1 MDRQLLARATEN
13 SDAPTPGYM
22 YLDIAKNAASNPQTC
37 AEIAKYL
44 TGRLASKNNSN
55 VKHKCL
61 KVIAKTAVS
70 PYLRGQF
77 KRCLAQDPQAMAAI
91 KDATQY
97 RGPPDPVRGDEP
109 YEKVR
114 NAAKEALDAVY
125 SDTIPTSDPS
135 GGGAS
140 FATSVSSSYGHS
152 VGGGYGGRMEGI
164 GNPMFK
170 DPRLEPQP
178 QNFGNMTVN
187 DIVNEA
193 KSTVIGI
200 IKDPLARNLDIQ
212 VNNRV
217 GSMPRPGGSYSGPG
231 TGAVSY
237 VLLNGKVLALK
248 CCGFLI
254 FSFPFLNCST
264 IVHHQDV
271 RKSCI
276 KPMESGLWPLI
287 EVREQLRHLLT
298 MPTIPRTTNR
308 EMQVAHTRGLR
319 AQLMSLLAE

>member
-37 AEIAKYL
+37 VEIAKYL

-55 VKHKCL
+55 VKYKCL
-61 KVIAKTAVS
+61 KVIAKTALS

-91 KDATQY
+91 KDATQF

-125 SDTIPTSDPS
+125 SDTPPSSDPS
-135 GGGAS
+135 GGGAPYT
-140 FATSVSSSYGHS
+140 TSLSSSYGHS
-152 VGGGYGGRMEGI
+152 TGGGYGGVSLPPGGRRMEGI

-178 QNFGNMTVN
+178 QGFGNMTVN
-187 DIVNEA
+187 DIVSEA

-231 TGAVSY
+231 AGAVSF
-237 VLLNGKVLALK
+237 VDCLEKVTA
-248 CCGFLI
+248 
-254 FSFPFLNCST
+254 
-264 IVHHQDV
+264 V
-271 RKSCI
+271 
-276 KPMESGLWPLI
+276 I
-287 EVREQLRHLLT
+287 ER
-298 MPTIPRTTNR
+298 
-308 EMQVAHTRGLR
+308 
-319 AQLMSLLAE
+319 